1 MMHVVRRHPHR
12 RAGRDDPR
20 LPPALIPIDERLGLR
35 HARQARHDAVAEAQA
50 FTHAGGEV
58 RELLEGCPG
67 REGGGAGAGGV
78 VGDGGE
84 EFGAEAGEGVG
95 RGEEVDEVGC
105 EACGVCW

>member
-20 LPPALIPIDERLGLR
+20 LPPALIPIDERLGLWY
-35 HARQARHDAVAEAQA
+35 ARQARHDAVAEAQA

-58 RELLEGCPG
+58 RELLEGRPG